1 MFKFLKKTNKIV
13 AVCDGIINSLNE
25 FPDDAISSLVLGDGF
40 MIEPDN
46 GKIVSP
52 IDGEVVMIFPTGHAI
67 GIKNSEYEILIHV
80 GVDTVNLAGKG
91 FINKVEV
98 GEKVKAGQE
107 ISQFNFDQVRKSPEV
122 KSVAVAV
129 IFTGLNKNI
138 NLLENN
144 THVSAGQAEILT
156 IK

>member
-1 MFKFLKKTNKIV
+1 MFNFLKKSNKIV
-13 AVCDGIINSLNE
+13 AVCDGIINNLNQ

-52 IDGEVVMIFPTGHAI
+52 IDGEVVMLFPTGHAI
-67 GIKNSEYEILIHV
+67 GIKNSEYEILIHI
-80 GVDTVNLAGKG
+80 GVDTVNLAGQG

-107 ISQFNFDQVRKSPEV
+107 ISQFNFNQVRESPEV
-122 KSVAVAV
+122 KSIAVAV
-129 IFTGLNKNI
+129 IFTGFNRKV

>member
-1 MFKFLKKTNKIV
+1 MFNFLKKSNKIV
-13 AVCDGIINSLNE
+13 AVCDGIINNLNQ

-52 IDGEVVMIFPTGHAI
+52 IDGEVVMLYPTGHAI
-67 GIKNSEYEILIHV
+67 GLKNSEYEILIHI
-80 GVDTVNLAGKG
+80 GVDTVNLAGQG

-107 ISQFNFDQVRKSPEV
+107 ISQFNFNQVRESPEV
-122 KSVAVAV
+122 KSIAVAV
-129 IFTGLNKNI
+129 IFTGFNRKV